1 MCRCMSAHL
10 PELVLFCWPGFQPP
24 WSPEP
29 LGCFPTEAASFRQ
42 QTVSLNLFP
51 GFIFFLQLLVSVPGG
66 GSQPQRASGPGVS
79 PSVFMS
85 QCPSCKSSRK
95 GHSLHPVWRS
105 MVLMVSG
112 PLAAEDESAANH
124 LSAQHGWGG
133 GGENPCLRS
142 SDRQL
147 HPKPQSSS
155 FLFLRICHPH
165 EAVV

>member
-1 MCRCMSAHL
+1 MSAHL
-10 PELVLFCWPGFQPP
+10 HESVLFCWPGFQPP

-133 GGENPCLRS
+133 GEKTLVSGPLTDS
-142 SDRQL
+142 SIPNHSPR
-147 HPKPQSSS
+147 PSSS
-155 FLFLRICHPH
+155 LGYATPMKL
-165 EAVV
+165 